1 MEWAFSD
8 SADSSLSLL
17 APSPNIRGA
26 SFPPATEQDFELYV
40 YAALQC
46 GGWFVEPN
54 PKEHDLDN
62 IELFEIDA
70 VARKPFAVEGQR
82 ILAVEAKSGA
92 WGGRDVLLV
101 VGRGAYLGAQGGVLA
116 YRKVVRSP
124 LEDRLT
130 ARLREL
136 GFQPMRMPD
145 TDRPSTEKVLGS
157 LYQSL
162 KLRPRDLDRVCYS
175 TWLFSHLLQRNLH
188 LSWTTLAAE
197 HPASGAVRAAKAWD
211 RRVYENLPLVAS
223 PVERLTR
230 QDEAFN
236 SFGRV
241 LALRVAKETCQITGD
256 RLSWAMLDQGREHSV
271 QAAMLLQHAAR
282 LAILANIVEIIT
294 LLPGAEIEAALADH
308 RRLPYHWR
316 DRLSFVRG
324 SAQAARW
331 PLLWQTYLCCWG
343 GFLVTSRRDDELEMI
358 GEEVGLTADEA
369 STGIAA
375 FDRLFPL
382 GGQSW
387 HARTQTG
394 LEVLSLVPAAVR
406 GVGVLH
412 RMRRSGIYRRDLQ
425 GRATVVTALEKDYG
439 AARSAAE
446 HQALWYD
453 LGVAAAL
460 GVIPQTPAER
470 AGPVDTGRP
479 RGA

>member
-8 SADSSLSLL
+8 NADPSLL
-17 APSPNIRGA
+17 VAFSDKQGI
-26 SFPPATEQDFELYV
+26 SFPSATDHDFELYV

-70 VARKPFAVEGQR
+70 VARKPYAAESQR
-82 ILAVEAKSGA
+82 ILAVEAKSGT

-101 VGRGAYLGAQGGVLA
+101 VGRGAYLGARGGVLA
-116 YRKVVRSP
+116 YRKVVHSP
-124 LEDRLT
+124 IEDRLT

-145 TDRPSTEKVLGS
+145 TDWPSTDKVLGS
-157 LYQSL
+157 LYQAL
-162 KLRPRDLDRVCYS
+162 KVRPRGLDRVCYP

-188 LSWTTLAAE
+188 LSWTRLAAE
-197 HPASGAVRAAKAWD
+197 YPVSGAVRAAKAWD

-223 PVERLTR
+223 PVERLMR

-241 LALRVAKETCQITGD
+241 LALRVAKETCQITDD
-256 RLSWAMLDQGREHSV
+256 RLPWTMLDQGHEHSV

-282 LAILANIVEIIT
+282 LAILANLVEIIT
-294 LLPGAEIEAALADH
+294 LLPGAEIDAALAD
-308 RRLPYHWR
+308 RKRLPYHWR
-316 DRLSFVRG
+316 NRLSFVRN
-324 SAQAARW
+324 SAEAVRW

-343 GFLVTSRRDDELEMI
+343 GFLVATRRDDELEMI
-358 GEEVGLTADEA
+358 GEEVGLTAGEA
-369 STGIAA
+369 AAGIAA

-394 LEVLSLVPAAVR
+394 LEVMSIVPAAMR

-412 RMRRSGIYRRDLQ
+412 RLRRSGIYRRDDHGL
-425 GRATVVTALEKDYG
+425 ATVVTALHDDYG
-439 AARSAAE
+439 AATPTAE
-446 HQALWYD
+446 HQARWYD

-460 GVIPQTPAER
+460 GVIPRDAR
-470 AGPVDTGRP
+470 
-479 RGA
+479 

>member
-8 SADSSLSLL
+8 NADPSLL
-17 APSPNIRGA
+17 AASSDKQGI
-26 SFPPATEQDFELYV
+26 SFPPATDHDFELYV

-70 VARKPFAVEGQR
+70 VARKPYAPESQR
-82 ILAVEAKSGA
+82 ILAVEAKSGT

-101 VGRGAYLGAQGGVLA
+101 VGRGAYLGARGGVLA
-116 YRKVVRSP
+116 YRKVIRSP
-124 LEDRLT
+124 IEDRLT

-145 TDRPSTEKVLGS
+145 ADWPSTDKVLGS
-157 LYQSL
+157 LYQAL
-162 KLRPRDLDRVCYS
+162 KLRPRDLDRVCYA

-188 LSWTTLAAE
+188 LRWSTLAAE

-241 LALRVAKETCQITGD
+241 LALRVAKETCHITED
-256 RLSWAMLDQGREHSV
+256 RLPWAMLDQGREHSV

-282 LAILANIVEIIT
+282 LAILANLVEIIT
-294 LLPGAEIEAALADH
+294 LLPGAEIDAALADR

-324 SAQAARW
+324 SAEAGRW

-343 GFLVTSRRDDELEMI
+343 GFLVSTRRDDELEMI
-358 GEEVGLTADEA
+358 GEEVGLSADGA
-369 STGIAA
+369 AAGIAA

-394 LEVLSLVPAAVR
+394 LEVMSLVPAAMR

-412 RMRRSGIYRRDLQ
+412 RLRRSGIYRRDDRGL
-425 GRATVVTALEKDYG
+425 ATVVTALREDYG
-439 AARSAAE
+439 AATPAAE
-446 HQALWYD
+446 HQARWYD

-460 GVIPQTPAER
+460 GVIPHDVA
-470 AGPVDTGRP
+470 VDR
-479 RGA
+479 

>member
-8 SADSSLSLL
+8 NADAALL
-17 APSPNIRGA
+17 AASANRQGA
-26 SFPPATEQDFELYV
+26 SFPLATDNEFELYV

-70 VARKPFAVEGQR
+70 VGRKPFAAEGQR

-101 VGRGAYLGAQGGVLA
+101 IGRGAYLGAQGGVLA

-124 LEDRLT
+124 LEDRIT

-145 TDRPSTEKVLGS
+145 TDSPSTEKVLGS
-157 LYQSL
+157 LYQAL
-162 KLRPRDLDRVCYS
+162 KLRPRDLDSVCYS

-188 LSWTTLAAE
+188 LSWKTLAAE
-197 HPASGAVRAAKAWD
+197 YPASGAVRAAKAWD

-223 PVERLTR
+223 PVERLRR
-230 QDEAFN
+230 QDESFN

-241 LALRVAKETCQITGD
+241 LALRVAKETCQITDG

-282 LAILANIVEIIT
+282 LAILANLVEIIT
-294 LLPGAEIEAALADH
+294 LLPGAEIDAVVAD
-308 RRLPYHWR
+308 RRQLPYHWR

-331 PLLWQTYLCCWG
+331 PLLWQTYLSCWG
-343 GFLVTSRRDDELEMI
+343 GFLVSARRDDELDMI
-358 GEEVGLTADEA
+358 GEEVGLTGGESAA
-369 STGIAA
+369 GLAA

-382 GGQSW
+382 GGRTW
-387 HARTQTG
+387 HAKTQTG
-394 LEVLSLVPAAVR
+394 LEVMSLVPAAMR

-412 RMRRSGIYRRDLQ
+412 RLRRACIYRRDHDGL
-425 GRATVVTALEKDYG
+425 ATVAGALREDYG
-439 AARSAAE
+439 ADAPTAE
-446 HQALWYD
+446 HQARWYD

-460 GVIPQTPAER
+460 GVIPHDA
-470 AGPVDTGRP
+470 
-479 RGA
+479 